1 LQELKNH
8 IRHTS
13 ASNAN
18 LNLPVQRHML
28 MVTDIPHSED
38 PRRHT
43 PATLQYICPNDSC
56 TETFPDNQ
64 SWQYLCHV
72 LHCQGHILDAQE
84 SSARAVAAV
93 ALKKADV
100 VAGFINCP
108 VSNCYFVTPS
118 HQQVCLLVWLFGC
131 LFVCLLV
138 CLFGFAFFWLCR
150 FHFSLCSFTLLHRY
164 HVVKS
169 FFT

>member
-1 LQELKNH
+1 
-8 IRHTS
+8 
-13 ASNAN
+13 
-18 LNLPVQRHML
+18 ML
-28 MVTDIPHSED
+28 MVSDIPHSED

-56 TETFPDNQ
+56 TETFPDDQ

-93 ALKKADV
+93 ALRKADV

-108 VSNCYFVTPS
+108 VNNCYFVTPS
-118 HQQVCLLVWLFGC
+118 HQQVSL
-131 LFVCLLV
+131 LFVWSFCFFFLTV
-138 CLFGFAFFWLCR
+138 SFSLFFVF
-150 FHFSLCSFTLLHRY
+150 FHFVTPIPCC
-164 HVVKS
+164 
-169 FFT
+169 